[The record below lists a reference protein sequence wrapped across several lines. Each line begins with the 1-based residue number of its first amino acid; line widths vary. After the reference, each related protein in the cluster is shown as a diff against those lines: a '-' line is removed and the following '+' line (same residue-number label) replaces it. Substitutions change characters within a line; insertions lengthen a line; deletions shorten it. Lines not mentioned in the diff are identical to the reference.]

1 MAGSHPDV
9 SRREFVKTLGAAALA
24 TTPIVGAAARAVAGD
39 VGPTR
44 SAPAE
49 TAVARFYTSLKDEQ
63 RKLICF
69 PFDTPSG
76 RRSRTTGRS
85 SSRRSPT

>member
-1 MAGSHPDV
+1 MAGSHPVGGPDV

-24 TTPIVGAAARAVAGD
+24 TSPLALATARAVAGD

-49 TAVARFYTSLKDEQ
+49 TAVARFY
-63 RKLICF
+63 
-69 PFDTPSG
+69 
-76 RRSRTTGRS
+76 RRSRP
-85 SSRRSPT
+85 SRRS